1 MIASV
6 TPKVAGGS
14 GVSGVLAHTPTP
26 LHTIGYA
33 VATLASIHN
42 IEASCLP
49 QLQKKRKPFRISSIV
64 GATCGLL
71 TKIEQDVSSC
81 VPLLSV
87 LDLINVEL
95 FPVSSIFGGWNG
107 YSMVLAFK

>member
-42 IEASCLP
+42 IKASRLA
-49 QLQKKRKPFRISSIV
+49 QLQKKRKPFRISSMV
-64 GATCGLL
+64 AGGGLEPPTSGL
-71 TKIEQDVSSC
+71 
-81 VPLLSV
+81 
-87 LDLINVEL
+87 
-95 FPVSSIFGGWNG
+95 
-107 YSMVLAFK
+107 